1 MREHFENGVIRWE
14 QNVKNK
20 KGHSVTGGL
29 KMGVNVAAH
38 TRHIF
43 LGSAPP
49 GTLKAI
55 GPIVLYSMVYDILEE
70 GSYILCKHD
79 SAPALVENVLAAGC
93 VLQIPG
99 RFSHW
104 HGMVNNIIICLLRCF
119 FTKFVIGLLIEG
131 FHWPKIQKLGLFWAN
146 LCVNKDLV

>member
-1 MREHFENGVIRWE
+1 MGVIRWE

-49 GTLKAI
+49 RKMTPLVVNVDPLFDYIEPLYKEKEIA
-55 GPIVLYSMVYDILEE
+55 PRFVL
-70 GSYILCKHD
+70 
-79 SAPALVENVLAAGC
+79 
-93 VLQIPG
+93 
-99 RFSHW
+99 F
-104 HGMVNNIIICLLRCF
+104 
-119 FTKFVIGLLIEG
+119 
-131 FHWPKIQKLGLFWAN
+131 
-146 LCVNKDLV
+146 